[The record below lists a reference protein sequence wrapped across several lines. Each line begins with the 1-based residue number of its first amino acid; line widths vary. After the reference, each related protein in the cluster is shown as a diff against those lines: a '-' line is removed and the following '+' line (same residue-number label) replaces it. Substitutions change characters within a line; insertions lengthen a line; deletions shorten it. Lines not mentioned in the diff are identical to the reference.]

1 MRRLLP
7 LSFSLAALLSALPV
21 FAAPLAAT
29 QPVNNLP
36 AQLSELPATIDQSL
50 KQFYTPG
57 MSVGIIKDGE
67 IVYLAGHGLRDVKN
81 NLPVTPDTWFRL
93 ASTSKAFTATTVAQL
108 VDEEQLDWNT
118 PVTDVLPEFQMQD
131 PWVTREMDITDLLSH
146 RNGLVSGAGD
156 SMLWPEPSGF
166 SREEI
171 IHNLR
176 YLTPDYSF
184 RRKYSYSNV
193 MYITA
198 GEIVGRLTDSSWEQR
213 LQESV
218 FAPLKM
224 DCFGGD
230 VPDYVLKNRA
240 ISYGHNDE
248 RGIYQIPRNQIASKG
263 IVSAAAGGVSCNATS
278 MLKWLQMW
286 IDGGKLPSGEA
297 LLSES
302 AYNTML
308 TAQTLLP
315 IDSTDEEWDNTHFK
329 AYGMG
334 WRLIDIYGHQVISH
348 TGTLS
353 GYQAYV
359 AFVPELKL
367 GVVLLNNGSNYG
379 ARGSIMQTILKA
391 YLPGTGDKQDWIV
404 NYQAYQDKQEQ
415 KYLARHTVPQ
425 GSGEM
430 LLQPDAYTGAFA
442 DTWFGTLFISE
453 SREGLRIQSE
463 KMPTLTGTLEPFEGH
478 TWVIRWDNQNA
489 ASDAFIRYEVNGG
502 HQVTGFTLH
511 PFSERESDDHE
522 WRDMHFEKADD

>member
-1 MRRLLP
+1 MRTLLP
-7 LSFSLAALLSALPV
+7 IGFSLAALMFALPV
-21 FAAPLAAT
+21 LADT
-29 QPVNNLP
+29 RPVNQLP
-36 AQLSELPATIDQSL
+36 PQLSDLPATIDKSL

-57 MSVGIIKDGE
+57 MSVGIIQDGKT
-67 IVYLAGHGLRDVKN
+67 VYLAGHGLRDVKN
-81 NLPVTPDTWFRL
+81 QLPVTPDTWFRL
-93 ASTSKAFTATTVAQL
+93 ASTSKAFTAATVAQL
-108 VDEEQLDWNT
+108 VDEEKLNWHT

-131 PWVTREMDITDLLSH
+131 PWVTREMDVTDLLTH
-146 RNGLVSGAGD
+146 RSGLVSGAGD

-166 SREEI
+166 SRADI

-184 RRKYSYSNV
+184 RRHYSYSNV

-198 GEIVGRLTDSSWEQR
+198 GEIVGRLTESSWEAR
-213 LQESV
+213 LQERI
-218 FAPLKM
+218 FAPLDM
-224 DCFGGD
+224 ECFGGD
-230 VPDYVLKNRA
+230 VPEHVLENRA

-248 RGIYQIPRNQIASKG
+248 RGIYQIPRNQIARQG
-263 IVSAAAGGVSCNATS
+263 IVSAAGGGVSCNASS

-286 IDGGKLPSGEA
+286 LDGGKLPSGDA

-315 IDSTDEEWDNTHFK
+315 IDETDEAWDNTHFK
-329 AYGMG
+329 AYGLG
-334 WRLIDIYGHQVISH
+334 WRLIDVYGHQVISH

-391 YLPGTGDKQDWIV
+391 YMPDTGNKQDWIA
-404 NYQAYQDKQEQ
+404 NYQTYQDKQEQ
-415 KYLARHTVPQ
+415 KYLARHTVPR
-425 GSGEM
+425 GNGDI
-430 LLQPDAYTGAFA
+430 LLEADAYSGVFEDA
-442 DTWFGTLFISE
+442 WFGNLTISE
-453 SREGLRIQSE
+453 GRHSLRIQSE
-463 KMPTLTGTLEPFEGH
+463 KMPTLAGTLEPYEGH

-489 ASDAFIRYEVNGG
+489 ASDAFIRYEVNGA

-511 PFSERESDDHE
+511 PFSERESNNHE
-522 WRDMHFEKADD
+522 WRDMHFTKSLNE